1 MNKPDQLT
9 RPQIFTALACTG
21 LGSFVTALV
30 AWIIL
35 DRTNLPAF
43 NTSMV
48 TRALATAFAVGLL
61 VLVAVLLW
69 QWRKTDNRAQPQWR
83 TALTY
88 LVSYLSPAGLTI
100 ATLGIPLSAT
110 RLWLDG
116 LQVDQLFRTQ
126 FLTRT
131 ATNLGHQ
138 DMNYLDMP
146 TYYPLGWFWGGGRLA
161 NLLDMPGWEVY
172 QPWALV
178 SLATA
183 AALLVPVWQALTGSL
198 PLATS
203 LALAN
208 TAVTLSMAA
217 DEPYAAI
224 VGMGIAPAV
233 VMAARA
239 VRGSWLAVA
248 GVTVYLGVSATM
260 YTLFVG
266 VTALITIV
274 LTIHYFWTSQPGRR
288 NLGPFI
294 RLAVMG
300 LGSMAIAAISWGP
313 YLYLV
318 ATADYKPSSVAQHFL
333 PSEGTQVP
341 LPFFEF
347 SALGFFSLLGLLYL
361 VLRSK
366 RRPLLIAT
374 IVLYGWVLASM
385 LMTLLG
391 STLLGFRIELP
402 IALILSTAGFF
413 AFADADRTAVV
424 HFFESRKL
432 TLSAR
437 QLSGAFTVLLVAISI
452 GYAQQISV
460 TNEDEIDHAY
470 TDTDGYGERAD
481 QFAPGSAKYFQ
492 KIVATLGAAGHSPQ
506 QTVVLTDEN
515 LLLSYYP
522 FYGFNG
528 FTSHY
533 ANPMGQFTERN
544 DTIKHWA
551 EASFEELSDPQD
563 FAAAL
568 EDEQWK
574 GPDVFVFRGDKNDE
588 EYKTHIAVDLYP
600 NNPNVAY
607 QGVFF
612 NAEVFADQSL
622 WDVEQIGPYVVI
634 NRTK

>member
-21 LGSFVTALV
+21 LGSFVAALI
-30 AWIIL
+30 AWAIL

-48 TRALATAFAVGLL
+48 TRGLATAVSVGLL

-69 QWRKTDNRAQPQWR
+69 QWRTADHHPRWR
-83 TALTY
+83 GALTY

-131 ATNLGHQ
+131 ATNLGYQ

-198 PLATS
+198 PLATT

-248 GVTVYLGVSATM
+248 GVAVYLGVSATM

-266 VTALITIV
+266 VTALIAIV
-274 LTIHYFWTSQPGRR
+274 LTIHYFWTAERSI
-288 NLGPFI
+288 GPFL
-294 RLAVMG
+294 RLVVMG

-361 VLRSK
+361 VLRST

-374 IVLYGWVLASM
+374 VVLYGWVLASM

-413 AFADADRTAVV
+413 ALADTDRAKVV
-424 HFFESRKL
+424 HFFESRKIN
-432 TLSAR
+432 LSAR
-437 QLSGAFTVLLVAISI
+437 QLSGAFTVLLVAASI

-460 TNEDEIDHAY
+460 ANEDEIDHAY

-481 QFAPGSAKYFQ
+481 QYAPGSAKYFPE
-492 KIVATLGAAGHSPQ
+492 IVATLGSAGHSPQ
-506 QTVVLTDEN
+506 QTVLLTDEN
-515 LLLSYYP
+515 SLLSYYP
-522 FYGFNG
+522 YYGFNG

-533 ANPMGQFTERN
+533 ANPMGQYTERN

-551 EASFEELSDPQD
+551 EASFDELADPQD

-568 EDEQWK
+568 EDTEWK
-574 GPDVFVFRGDKNDE
+574 GPDAFVFRGDEDDE
-588 EYKTHIAVDLYP
+588 EFKTHIAVDLFP

-607 QGVFF
+607 ESVFF
-612 NAEVFADQSL
+612 NSEVFADDAL
-622 WDVEQIGPYVVI
+622 WDIEQVGPYVVI
-634 NRTK
+634 SRTK

>member
-21 LGSFVTALV
+21 LGSFVAALI
-30 AWIIL
+30 AWAIL

-48 TRALATAFAVGLL
+48 TRGLATAVSVGLL

-69 QWRKTDNRAQPQWR
+69 QWRTADHHPRWR
-83 TALTY
+83 GALTY
-88 LVSYLSPAGLTI
+88 LVSYLAPAGLTI

-131 ATNLGHQ
+131 ATNFGYQ

-172 QPWALV
+172 QPWALA

-198 PLATS
+198 PLATT

-248 GVTVYLGVSATM
+248 GVAVYLGVSATM

-266 VTALITIV
+266 VTALIAIV
-274 LTIHYFWTSQPGRR
+274 LTIHYFWTAERSI
-288 NLGPFI
+288 GPFL
-294 RLAVMG
+294 RLVVMG

-361 VLRSK
+361 VLRST

-413 AFADADRTAVV
+413 ALADTDRTKVV
-424 HFFESRKL
+424 HFFESRKIN
-432 TLSAR
+432 LSAR
-437 QLSGAFTVLLVAISI
+437 QLSGAFTVLLVAASI

-460 TNEDEIDHAY
+460 ANEDEIDHAY

-481 QFAPGSAKYFQ
+481 QYAPGSAKYFPE
-492 KIVATLGAAGHSPQ
+492 IVATLGSAGHSPQ
-506 QTVVLTDEN
+506 QTVLLTDEN
-515 LLLSYYP
+515 SLLSYYP
-522 FYGFNG
+522 YYGFNG

-533 ANPMGQFTERN
+533 ANPMGQYTERN

-551 EASFEELSDPQD
+551 EASFDELADPQD

-568 EDEQWK
+568 EDTEWK
-574 GPDVFVFRGDKNDE
+574 GPDVFVFRGDEGDE
-588 EYKTHIAVDLYP
+588 EFKTHIAVDLFP

-607 QGVFF
+607 ESVFF
-612 NAEVFADQSL
+612 NSEVFADDAL
-622 WDVEQIGPYVVI
+622 WDIEQVGPYVVI
-634 NRTK
+634 SRTK

>member
-21 LGSFVTALV
+21 LGSFVAALV
-30 AWIIL
+30 AWAIL
-35 DRTNLPAF
+35 DRTNFPAF

-48 TRALATAFAVGLL
+48 TRGLATAVSVGLL

-69 QWRKTDNRAQPQWR
+69 QWRTADHRPRWR
-83 TALTY
+83 GALTY

-131 ATNLGHQ
+131 ATNFGYQ

-198 PLATS
+198 PLATT

-248 GVTVYLGVSATM
+248 GVAVYLGVSATM

-266 VTALITIV
+266 VTALIAIV
-274 LTIHYFWTSQPGRR
+274 LTIHYFWTAERSI
-288 NLGPFI
+288 GPFL
-294 RLAVMG
+294 RLVVMG

-361 VLRSK
+361 VLRST

-374 IVLYGWVLASM
+374 VVLYGWVLASM

-413 AFADADRTAVV
+413 ALADTDRTKVV
-424 HFFESRKL
+424 HFFESRKIN
-432 TLSAR
+432 LSAR
-437 QLSGAFTVLLVAISI
+437 QLSGAFTVLLVAASI

-460 TNEDEIDHAY
+460 ANEDEIDHAY

-481 QFAPGSAKYFQ
+481 QFAPGSAKYFPE
-492 KIVATLGAAGHSPQ
+492 IVATLGSAGHSPQ
-506 QTVVLTDEN
+506 QTVLLTDEN
-515 LLLSYYP
+515 SLLSYYP
-522 FYGFNG
+522 YYGFNG

-533 ANPMGQFTERN
+533 ANPMGQYTERN

-551 EASFEELSDPQD
+551 EASFDVLAAPQD

-568 EDEQWK
+568 EDTEWK
-574 GPDVFVFRGDKNDE
+574 GPDVFVFRGDEDDE
-588 EYKTHIAVDLYP
+588 EFKTHIAVDLFP

-607 QGVFF
+607 ESVFF
-612 NAEVFADQSL
+612 NSKVFADDAL
-622 WDVEQIGPYVVI
+622 WDIEQVGPYVVI
-634 NRTK
+634 SHTK

>member
-21 LGSFVTALV
+21 LGSFVAALI
-30 AWIIL
+30 AWAIL

-48 TRALATAFAVGLL
+48 TRGLATAVSVGLL

-69 QWRKTDNRAQPQWR
+69 QWRTADHHPRWR
-83 TALTY
+83 GALTY

-131 ATNLGHQ
+131 ATNFGYQ

-198 PLATS
+198 PLATT

-248 GVTVYLGVSATM
+248 GVAVYLGVSATM

-266 VTALITIV
+266 VTALIAIV
-274 LTIHYFWTSQPGRR
+274 LTIHYFWTAERSI
-288 NLGPFI
+288 GPFL
-294 RLAVMG
+294 RLVVMG

-361 VLRSK
+361 VLRST

-374 IVLYGWVLASM
+374 VVLYGWVLASM

-413 AFADADRTAVV
+413 ALADTDRTKVV
-424 HFFESRKL
+424 HFFESRKIN
-432 TLSAR
+432 LSAR
-437 QLSGAFTVLLVAISI
+437 QLSGAFTVLLVAASI

-481 QFAPGSAKYFQ
+481 QYAPGSAKYFPE
-492 KIVATLGAAGHSPQ
+492 IVATLGSAGHSPQ
-506 QTVVLTDEN
+506 QTVLLTDEN
-515 LLLSYYP
+515 SLLSYYP
-522 FYGFNG
+522 YYGFNG

-533 ANPMGQFTERN
+533 ANPMGQYTERN

-551 EASFEELSDPQD
+551 EASFDELADPQD

-568 EDEQWK
+568 EDTEWK
-574 GPDVFVFRGDKNDE
+574 GPDVFVFRGDEDDE
-588 EYKTHIAVDLYP
+588 EFKTHIAVDLFP

-607 QGVFF
+607 ESVFF
-612 NAEVFADQSL
+612 NSEVFADDAL
-622 WDVEQIGPYVVI
+622 WDIEQVGPYVVI
-634 NRTK
+634 SRTK

>member
-21 LGSFVTALV
+21 LGSFVAALI
-30 AWIIL
+30 AWAIL

-48 TRALATAFAVGLL
+48 TRGLATAVSVGLL

-69 QWRKTDNRAQPQWR
+69 QWRTADHHPRWR
-83 TALTY
+83 GALTY

-131 ATNLGHQ
+131 ATNFGYQ

-198 PLATS
+198 PLATT

-248 GVTVYLGVSATM
+248 GVAVYLGVSATM

-266 VTALITIV
+266 VTALTAIV
-274 LTIHYFWTSQPGRR
+274 LTIHYFWTAERSI
-288 NLGPFI
+288 GPFL
-294 RLAVMG
+294 RLVVMG

-361 VLRSK
+361 VLRST

-374 IVLYGWVLASM
+374 VVLYGWVLASM

-413 AFADADRTAVV
+413 ALADTDRAKVV
-424 HFFESRKL
+424 HFFESRKIN
-432 TLSAR
+432 LSAR
-437 QLSGAFTVLLVAISI
+437 QLSGAFTVLLVAASI

-460 TNEDEIDHAY
+460 ANEDEIDHAY

-481 QFAPGSAKYFQ
+481 QYAPGSAKYFPE
-492 KIVATLGAAGHSPQ
+492 IVATLGSAGHSPQ
-506 QTVVLTDEN
+506 QTVLLTDEN
-515 LLLSYYP
+515 SLLSYYP
-522 FYGFNG
+522 YYGFNG

-533 ANPMGQFTERN
+533 ANPMGQYTERN

-551 EASFEELSDPQD
+551 EASFDELADPQD

-568 EDEQWK
+568 EDTEWK
-574 GPDVFVFRGDKNDE
+574 GPDAFVFRGDEDDE
-588 EYKTHIAVDLYP
+588 EFKTHIAVDLFP

-607 QGVFF
+607 ESVFF
-612 NAEVFADQSL
+612 NSEVFADDAL
-622 WDVEQIGPYVVI
+622 WDIEQVGPYVVI
-634 NRTK
+634 SRTK

>member
-21 LGSFVTALV
+21 LGSFVAALI
-30 AWIIL
+30 AWAIL

-48 TRALATAFAVGLL
+48 TRGLATAVSVGLL

-69 QWRKTDNRAQPQWR
+69 QWCTADHHPRWR
-83 TALTY
+83 GALTY

-131 ATNLGHQ
+131 ATNFGYQ

-198 PLATS
+198 PLATT

-248 GVTVYLGVSATM
+248 GVAVYLGVSATM

-274 LTIHYFWTSQPGRR
+274 LTIHYFWTAERSI
-288 NLGPFI
+288 GPFL
-294 RLAVMG
+294 RLVVMG

-361 VLRSK
+361 VLRST

-374 IVLYGWVLASM
+374 VVLYGWVLASM

-413 AFADADRTAVV
+413 ALADTDRAKVV
-424 HFFESRKL
+424 HFFESRKIN
-432 TLSAR
+432 LSAR
-437 QLSGAFTVLLVAISI
+437 QLSGAFTVLLVAASI

-460 TNEDEIDHAY
+460 ANEDEIDHAY

-481 QFAPGSAKYFQ
+481 QYAPGSAKYFPE
-492 KIVATLGAAGHSPQ
+492 IVATLGSAGHSPQ
-506 QTVVLTDEN
+506 QTVLLTDEN
-515 LLLSYYP
+515 SLLSYYP
-522 FYGFNG
+522 YYGFNG

-533 ANPMGQFTERN
+533 ANPMGQYTERN

-551 EASFEELSDPQD
+551 EASFDELADPQD

-568 EDEQWK
+568 EDTEWK
-574 GPDVFVFRGDKNDE
+574 GPDAFVFRGDEDDE
-588 EYKTHIAVDLYP
+588 EFKTHIAVDLFP

-607 QGVFF
+607 ESVFF
-612 NAEVFADQSL
+612 NSKVFADDAL
-622 WDVEQIGPYVVI
+622 WDIEQVGPYVVI
-634 NRTK
+634 SHTK

>member
-21 LGSFVTALV
+21 LGSFVAALI
-30 AWIIL
+30 AWAIL

-48 TRALATAFAVGLL
+48 TRGLATAVSVGLL

-69 QWRKTDNRAQPQWR
+69 QWRTADHHPRWR
-83 TALTY
+83 GALTY

-131 ATNLGHQ
+131 ATNFGYQ

-198 PLATS
+198 PLATT

-208 TAVTLSMAA
+208 TSVTLSMAA

-248 GVTVYLGVSATM
+248 GVAVYLGVSATM

-266 VTALITIV
+266 VTALIAIV
-274 LTIHYFWTSQPGRR
+274 LTIHYFWTAERSI
-288 NLGPFI
+288 GPFL
-294 RLAVMG
+294 RLVVMG

-361 VLRSK
+361 VLRST

-374 IVLYGWVLASM
+374 VVLYGWVLASM

-413 AFADADRTAVV
+413 ALADTDRTKVV
-424 HFFESRKL
+424 HFFESRKIN
-432 TLSAR
+432 LSAR
-437 QLSGAFTVLLVAISI
+437 QLSGAFTVLLVAASI

-481 QFAPGSAKYFQ
+481 QYAPGSAKYFPE
-492 KIVATLGAAGHSPQ
+492 IVATLGSAGHSPQ
-506 QTVVLTDEN
+506 QTVLLTDEN
-515 LLLSYYP
+515 SLLSYYP
-522 FYGFNG
+522 YYGFNG

-533 ANPMGQFTERN
+533 ANPMGQYTERN

-551 EASFEELSDPQD
+551 EASFDELADPQD

-568 EDEQWK
+568 EDTEWK
-574 GPDVFVFRGDKNDE
+574 GPDVFVFRGDEDDE
-588 EYKTHIAVDLYP
+588 EFKTHIAVDLFP

-607 QGVFF
+607 ESVFF
-612 NAEVFADQSL
+612 NSEVFADDAL
-622 WDVEQIGPYVVI
+622 WDIEQVGPYVVI
-634 NRTK
+634 SRTK

>member
-21 LGSFVTALV
+21 LGSFVAALI
-30 AWIIL
+30 AWAIL
-35 DRTNLPAF
+35 DRTNFPAF

-48 TRALATAFAVGLL
+48 TRGLATAVSVGLL

-69 QWRKTDNRAQPQWR
+69 QWRTADHHPRWR
-83 TALTY
+83 GALTY

-131 ATNLGHQ
+131 ATNFGYQ

-198 PLATS
+198 PLATT

-248 GVTVYLGVSATM
+248 GVAVYLGISATM

-266 VTALITIV
+266 VTALIAIV
-274 LTIHYFWTSQPGRR
+274 LTIHYFWTAERSI
-288 NLGPFI
+288 GPFL
-294 RLAVMG
+294 RLVVMG

-361 VLRSK
+361 VLRST

-413 AFADADRTAVV
+413 ALADTDRTKVV
-424 HFFESRKL
+424 HFFESRKIN
-432 TLSAR
+432 LSAR
-437 QLSGAFTVLLVAISI
+437 QLSGAFTVLLVAASI

-460 TNEDEIDHAY
+460 ANEDEIDHAY

-481 QFAPGSAKYFQ
+481 QYAPGSAKYFPE
-492 KIVATLGAAGHSPQ
+492 IVATLGSAGHSPQ
-506 QTVVLTDEN
+506 QTVLLTDEN
-515 LLLSYYP
+515 SLLSYYP
-522 FYGFNG
+522 YYGFNG

-533 ANPMGQFTERN
+533 ANPMGQYTERN

-551 EASFEELSDPQD
+551 EASFDELADPQD
-563 FAAAL
+563 FTAAL
-568 EDEQWK
+568 EDTEWK
-574 GPDVFVFRGDKNDE
+574 GPDVFVFRGDEDDE
-588 EYKTHIAVDLYP
+588 EFKTHIAVDLFP

-607 QGVFF
+607 ESVFF
-612 NAEVFADQSL
+612 NSEVFADDTL
-622 WDVEQIGPYVVI
+622 WDIEQVGPYVVI
-634 NRTK
+634 SRTK

>member
-21 LGSFVTALV
+21 LGSFVAALI
-30 AWIIL
+30 AWAIL

-48 TRALATAFAVGLL
+48 TRGLATAVSVGLL

-69 QWRKTDNRAQPQWR
+69 QWRTADHHPRWR
-83 TALTY
+83 GALTY

-131 ATNLGHQ
+131 ATNFGYQ

-198 PLATS
+198 PLATT

-248 GVTVYLGVSATM
+248 GVAVYLGVSATM

-266 VTALITIV
+266 VTALIAIV
-274 LTIHYFWTSQPGRR
+274 LTIHYFWTAERSI
-288 NLGPFI
+288 GPFL
-294 RLAVMG
+294 RLVVMG

-361 VLRSK
+361 VLRST

-374 IVLYGWVLASM
+374 VVLYGWVLASM

-413 AFADADRTAVV
+413 ALADTDRAKVV
-424 HFFESRKL
+424 HFFESRKIN
-432 TLSAR
+432 LSAR
-437 QLSGAFTVLLVAISI
+437 QLSGAFTVLLVAASI

-460 TNEDEIDHAY
+460 ANEDEIDHAY

-481 QFAPGSAKYFQ
+481 QYAPGSAKYFPE
-492 KIVATLGAAGHSPQ
+492 IVATLGSAGHSPQ
-506 QTVVLTDEN
+506 QTVLLTDEN
-515 LLLSYYP
+515 SLLSYYP
-522 FYGFNG
+522 YYGFNG

-533 ANPMGQFTERN
+533 ANPMGQYTERN

-551 EASFEELSDPQD
+551 EASFDELADPQD

-568 EDEQWK
+568 EDTEWK
-574 GPDVFVFRGDKNDE
+574 GPDAFVFRGDEDDE
-588 EYKTHIAVDLYP
+588 EFKTHIAVDLFP

-607 QGVFF
+607 ESVFF
-612 NAEVFADQSL
+612 NSEVFADDAL
-622 WDVEQIGPYVVI
+622 WDIEQVGPYVVI
-634 NRTK
+634 SRTK

>member
-21 LGSFVTALV
+21 LGSFVAALI
-30 AWIIL
+30 AWAIL

-48 TRALATAFAVGLL
+48 TRGLATAVSVGLL

-69 QWRKTDNRAQPQWR
+69 QWRTADHHPRWR
-83 TALTY
+83 GALTY

-131 ATNLGHQ
+131 ATNFGYQ

-198 PLATS
+198 PLATT

-208 TAVTLSMAA
+208 TAVSLSMAA

-248 GVTVYLGVSATM
+248 GVAVYLGVSATM

-266 VTALITIV
+266 VTALIAIV
-274 LTIHYFWTSQPGRR
+274 LTIHYFWTAERSI
-288 NLGPFI
+288 GPFL
-294 RLAVMG
+294 RLVVMG

-361 VLRSK
+361 VLRST

-374 IVLYGWVLASM
+374 VVLYGWVLASM

-413 AFADADRTAVV
+413 ALADTDRAKVV
-424 HFFESRKL
+424 HFFESRKIN
-432 TLSAR
+432 LSAR
-437 QLSGAFTVLLVAISI
+437 QLSGAFTVLLVAASI

-460 TNEDEIDHAY
+460 ANEDEIAHAY

-481 QFAPGSAKYFQ
+481 QYAPGSAKYFPE
-492 KIVATLGAAGHSPQ
+492 IVATLGSAGHSPQ
-506 QTVVLTDEN
+506 QTVLLTDEN
-515 LLLSYYP
+515 SLLSYYP
-522 FYGFNG
+522 YYGFNG

-533 ANPMGQFTERN
+533 ANPMGQYTERN

-551 EASFEELSDPQD
+551 EASFDELADPQD

-568 EDEQWK
+568 EDTEWK
-574 GPDVFVFRGDKNDE
+574 GPDAFVFRGDEDDE
-588 EYKTHIAVDLYP
+588 EFKTHIAVDLFP

-607 QGVFF
+607 ESVFF
-612 NAEVFADQSL
+612 NSEVFADDAL
-622 WDVEQIGPYVVI
+622 WDIEQVGPYVVI
-634 NRTK
+634 SRTK

>member
-1 MNKPDQLT
+1 MNKQDQLT
-9 RPQIFTALACTG
+9 RPQIFSALACTG
-21 LGSFVTALV
+21 LGSFVAALV

-48 TRALATAFAVGLL
+48 TRGLATAVSVGLL

-69 QWRKTDNRAQPQWR
+69 QWRKTDNRAHPQWR

-88 LVSYLSPAGLTI
+88 LVSYLSPAGLTV

-131 ATNLGHQ
+131 STNLGYQ

-198 PLATS
+198 PLATT

-224 VGMGIAPAV
+224 VGMGMAPAV

-248 GVTVYLGVSATM
+248 GVAIYLGVSATM

-274 LTIHYFWTSQPGRR
+274 LTIHYFWTSQPGQR
-288 NLGPFI
+288 NIGPFI

-341 LPFFEF
+341 LPFFEL
-347 SALGFFSLLGLLYL
+347 SALGFFCLIGLLYL
-361 VLRSK
+361 VLRST
-366 RRPLLIAT
+366 RRPLLIAI

-385 LMTLLG
+385 LLTLLG

-413 AFADADRTAVV
+413 AFADTDRTKVV
-424 HFFESRKL
+424 RFFESRKL
-432 TLSAR
+432 NLNAR
-437 QLSGAFTVLLVAISI
+437 QLSGAFTVLVLAASI
-452 GYAQQISV
+452 GYAQQISA

-481 QFAPGSAKYFQ
+481 HYAPGAAKYFQ
-492 KIVATLGAAGHSPQ
+492 DIVAKLGTAGHSPT
-506 QTVVLTDEN
+506 QTVLLTDEN
-515 LLLSYYP
+515 SLLSYYP

-533 ANPMGQFTERN
+533 ANPMGQYTERN
-544 DTIKHWA
+544 ETIQAWA
-551 EASFEELSDPQD
+551 EDSFDALADPQD

-568 EDEQWK
+568 EDTEWK
-574 GPDVFVFRGDKNDE
+574 GPDAFVFRGDIDDD
-588 EYKTHIAVDLYP
+588 EYKTHIAVDLFP

-607 QGVFF
+607 ESVFF
-612 NAEVFADQSL
+612 NAEVFADEDL
-622 WDVEQIGPYVVI
+622 WDTEQVGPFVVI
-634 NRTK
+634 SRK

>member
-21 LGSFVTALV
+21 LGSFVAALI
-30 AWIIL
+30 AWAIL
-35 DRTNLPAF
+35 DRTNFPAF

-48 TRALATAFAVGLL
+48 TRGLATAVSVGLL

-69 QWRKTDNRAQPQWR
+69 QWRTADHHPRWR
-83 TALTY
+83 GALTY

-131 ATNLGHQ
+131 ATNLGYQ

-198 PLATS
+198 PLATT

-248 GVTVYLGVSATM
+248 GVAVYLGISATM

-266 VTALITIV
+266 VTALIAIV
-274 LTIHYFWTSQPGRR
+274 LTIHYFWTAERSI
-288 NLGPFI
+288 GPFL
-294 RLAVMG
+294 RLVVMG
-300 LGSMAIAAISWGP
+300 LSSMAIAAISWGP

-361 VLRSK
+361 VLRST

-413 AFADADRTAVV
+413 ALADTDRTKVV
-424 HFFESRKL
+424 HFFESRKIN
-432 TLSAR
+432 LSAR
-437 QLSGAFTVLLVAISI
+437 QLSGAFTVLLVAASI

-460 TNEDEIDHAY
+460 ANEDEIDHAY

-481 QFAPGSAKYFQ
+481 QYAPGSAKYFPE
-492 KIVATLGAAGHSPQ
+492 IVATLGSAGHSPQ
-506 QTVVLTDEN
+506 QTVLLTDEN
-515 LLLSYYP
+515 SLLSYYP
-522 FYGFNG
+522 YYGFNG

-533 ANPMGQFTERN
+533 ANPMGQYTERN

-551 EASFEELSDPQD
+551 EASFDELADPQD
-563 FAAAL
+563 FTAAL
-568 EDEQWK
+568 EDTEWK
-574 GPDVFVFRGDKNDE
+574 GPDVFVFRGDEDDE
-588 EYKTHIAVDLYP
+588 EFKTHIAVDLFP

-607 QGVFF
+607 ESVFF
-612 NAEVFADQSL
+612 NSEVFADDTL
-622 WDVEQIGPYVVI
+622 WDIEQVGPYVVI
-634 NRTK
+634 SRTK

>member
-21 LGSFVTALV
+21 LGSFVAALI
-30 AWIIL
+30 AWAIL

-48 TRALATAFAVGLL
+48 TRGLATAVSVGLL

-69 QWRKTDNRAQPQWR
+69 QWCTADHHPRWR
-83 TALTY
+83 GALTY

-131 ATNLGHQ
+131 ATNFGYQ

-198 PLATS
+198 PLATT

-248 GVTVYLGVSATM
+248 GVAVYLGVSATM

-274 LTIHYFWTSQPGRR
+274 LTIHYFWTAERSI
-288 NLGPFI
+288 GPFL
-294 RLAVMG
+294 RLVVMG

-361 VLRSK
+361 VLRST

-374 IVLYGWVLASM
+374 VVLYGWVLASM

-413 AFADADRTAVV
+413 ALADTDRAKVV
-424 HFFESRKL
+424 RFFESRKIN
-432 TLSAR
+432 LSAR
-437 QLSGAFTVLLVAISI
+437 QLSGAFTVLLVAASI

-460 TNEDEIDHAY
+460 ANEDEIDHAY

-481 QFAPGSAKYFQ
+481 QYAPGSAKYFPE
-492 KIVATLGAAGHSPQ
+492 IVATLGSAGHSPQ
-506 QTVVLTDEN
+506 QTVLLTDEN
-515 LLLSYYP
+515 SLLSYYP
-522 FYGFNG
+522 YYGFNG

-533 ANPMGQFTERN
+533 ANPMGQYTERN

-551 EASFEELSDPQD
+551 EASFDELADPQD

-568 EDEQWK
+568 EDTEWK
-574 GPDVFVFRGDKNDE
+574 GPDAFVFRGDEDDE
-588 EYKTHIAVDLYP
+588 EFKTHIAVDLFP

-607 QGVFF
+607 ESVFF
-612 NAEVFADQSL
+612 NSKVFADDAL
-622 WDVEQIGPYVVI
+622 WDIEQVGPYVVI
-634 NRTK
+634 SHTK

>member
-21 LGSFVTALV
+21 LGSFVAALI
-30 AWIIL
+30 AWAIL
-35 DRTNLPAF
+35 DRTNFPAF

-48 TRALATAFAVGLL
+48 TRGLATAVSVGLL

-69 QWRKTDNRAQPQWR
+69 QWRTADHHPRWR
-83 TALTY
+83 GALTY

-131 ATNLGHQ
+131 ATNFGYQ

-198 PLATS
+198 PLATT

-248 GVTVYLGVSATM
+248 GVAVYLGISATM

-266 VTALITIV
+266 VTALIAIV
-274 LTIHYFWTSQPGRR
+274 LTIHYFWTAERSI
-288 NLGPFI
+288 GPFL
-294 RLAVMG
+294 RLVVMG

-361 VLRSK
+361 VLRST

-413 AFADADRTAVV
+413 ALADTDRTKVV
-424 HFFESRKL
+424 HFFESRKIN
-432 TLSAR
+432 LSAH
-437 QLSGAFTVLLVAISI
+437 QLSGAFTVLLVAASI

-481 QFAPGSAKYFQ
+481 QYAPGSAKYFPE
-492 KIVATLGAAGHSPQ
+492 IVATLGSAGHSPQ
-506 QTVVLTDEN
+506 QTVLLTDEN
-515 LLLSYYP
+515 SLLSYYP
-522 FYGFNG
+522 YYGFNG

-533 ANPMGQFTERN
+533 ANPMGQYTERN

-551 EASFEELSDPQD
+551 EASFDELANPQD

-568 EDEQWK
+568 EDTEWK
-574 GPDVFVFRGDKNDE
+574 GPDVFVFRGDEDDE
-588 EYKTHIAVDLYP
+588 EFKTHIAVDLFP

-607 QGVFF
+607 ESVFF
-612 NAEVFADQSL
+612 NSEVFADDTL
-622 WDVEQIGPYVVI
+622 WDIEQVGPYVVI
-634 NRTK
+634 SRTK

>member
-1 MNKPDQLT
+1 M
-9 RPQIFTALACTG
+9 AH
-21 LGSFVTALV
+21 
-30 AWIIL
+30 
-35 DRTNLPAF
+35 
-43 NTSMV
+43 
-48 TRALATAFAVGLL
+48 RA
-61 VLVAVLLW
+61 
-69 QWRKTDNRAQPQWR
+69 D
-83 TALTY
+83 
-88 LVSYLSPAGLTI
+88 LVSYLSPAGLTV

-131 ATNLGHQ
+131 ATNLGYQ

-146 TYYPLGWFWGGGRLA
+146 TYDPLGWFWGGGRLA

-198 PLATS
+198 PLATT

-224 VGMGIAPAV
+224 VGMGMAPAV

-248 GVTVYLGVSATM
+248 GVAIYLGVSATM

-274 LTIHYFWTSQPGRR
+274 LTIHYFWTSQPGQR
-288 NLGPFI
+288 NIGPFI

-341 LPFFEF
+341 LPFFEL
-347 SALGFFSLLGLLYL
+347 SALGFFCLIGLLYL
-361 VLRSK
+361 VLRST
-366 RRPLLIAT
+366 RRPLLIAI

-385 LMTLLG
+385 LLTLLG

-413 AFADADRTAVV
+413 AFADTDRTKVV
-424 HFFESRKL
+424 RFFASRKL
-432 TLSAR
+432 NLNAR
-437 QLSGAFTVLLVAISI
+437 QLSGAFTVLVLAASI
-452 GYAQQISV
+452 GYAQQISA

-481 QFAPGSAKYFQ
+481 HYAPGAAKYFQ
-492 KIVATLGAAGHSPQ
+492 DIVAKLGTAGHSPT
-506 QTVVLTDEN
+506 QTVLLTDEN
-515 LLLSYYP
+515 SLLSYYP

-533 ANPMGQFTERN
+533 ANPKGQYTERN
-544 DTIKHWA
+544 ETIQASA
-551 EASFEELSDPQD
+551 EDSFDALADPQD

-568 EDEQWK
+568 EDTEWK
-574 GPDVFVFRGDKNDE
+574 GPDAFVFRGDIDDD
-588 EYKTHIAVDLYP
+588 EYKTHIAVDLFP

-607 QGVFF
+607 ESVFF
-612 NAEVFADQSL
+612 NAEVFADEDL
-622 WDVEQIGPYVVI
+622 WDTEQVGPFVVI
-634 NRTK
+634 SRK

>member
-1 MNKPDQLT
+1 MNKQDQLT
-9 RPQIFTALACTG
+9 RPQIFSALAFTG
-21 LGSFVTALV
+21 LGSFVAALV

-48 TRALATAFAVGLL
+48 TRGLATAVSVGLL

-88 LVSYLSPAGLTI
+88 LVSYLSPAGLTV

-131 ATNLGHQ
+131 ATNLGYQ

-198 PLATS
+198 PLATT

-224 VGMGIAPAV
+224 VGMGMAPAV

-248 GVTVYLGVSATM
+248 GVAIYLGVSATM

-274 LTIHYFWTSQPGRR
+274 LTIHYFWTSQPGQR
-288 NLGPFI
+288 NIGPFI

-341 LPFFEF
+341 LPFFEL
-347 SALGFFSLLGLLYL
+347 SALGFFCLIGLLYL
-361 VLRSK
+361 VLRST
-366 RRPLLIAT
+366 RRPLLIAI

-385 LMTLLG
+385 LLTLLG

-413 AFADADRTAVV
+413 AFADTDRTKVV
-424 HFFESRKL
+424 RFFKSRKL
-432 TLSAR
+432 NLNAR
-437 QLSGAFTVLLVAISI
+437 QLSGAFTVLVLAASI
-452 GYAQQISV
+452 GYAQQISA

-481 QFAPGSAKYFQ
+481 HYAPGAAKYFQ
-492 KIVATLGAAGHSPQ
+492 DIVAKLGTAGHSPT
-506 QTVVLTDEN
+506 QTVLLTDEN
-515 LLLSYYP
+515 SLLSYYP

-533 ANPMGQFTERN
+533 ANPMGQYTERN
-544 DTIKHWA
+544 ETIQAWA
-551 EASFEELSDPQD
+551 EDSFDALADPQD

-568 EDEQWK
+568 EDTEWK
-574 GPDVFVFRGDKNDE
+574 GPDAFVFRGDIDDD
-588 EYKTHIAVDLYP
+588 EYKTHIAVDLFP

-607 QGVFF
+607 ESVFF
-612 NAEVFADQSL
+612 NAEVFADEDL
-622 WDVEQIGPYVVI
+622 WDTEQVGPFVVI
-634 NRTK
+634 SRK

>member
-21 LGSFVTALV
+21 LGSFVAALI
-30 AWIIL
+30 AWAIL

-48 TRALATAFAVGLL
+48 TRGLATAVSVGLL

-69 QWRKTDNRAQPQWR
+69 QWRTADHHPRWR
-83 TALTY
+83 GALTY

-131 ATNLGHQ
+131 ATNFGYQ

-198 PLATS
+198 PLATT

-248 GVTVYLGVSATM
+248 GVAVYLGVSATM

-266 VTALITIV
+266 VTALIAIV
-274 LTIHYFWTSQPGRR
+274 LTIHYFWTAERSI
-288 NLGPFI
+288 GPFL
-294 RLAVMG
+294 RLVVMG

-361 VLRSK
+361 VLRST

-374 IVLYGWVLASM
+374 VVLYGWVLASM

-413 AFADADRTAVV
+413 ALADTDRTKVV
-424 HFFESRKL
+424 HFFESRKIN
-432 TLSAR
+432 LSAR
-437 QLSGAFTVLLVAISI
+437 QLSGAFTVLLVAASI

-460 TNEDEIDHAY
+460 ANENEIDHAY

-481 QFAPGSAKYFQ
+481 QFAPGSAKYFPE
-492 KIVATLGAAGHSPQ
+492 IVATLGSAGHSPQ
-506 QTVVLTDEN
+506 QTVLLTDEN
-515 LLLSYYP
+515 SLLSYYP
-522 FYGFNG
+522 YYGFNG

-533 ANPMGQFTERN
+533 ANPMGQYTERN

-551 EASFEELSDPQD
+551 EASFDELAAPQD

-568 EDEQWK
+568 EDTEWK
-574 GPDVFVFRGDKNDE
+574 GPDVFVFRGDEDDE
-588 EYKTHIAVDLYP
+588 EFKTHIAVDLFP

-607 QGVFF
+607 ESVFF
-612 NAEVFADQSL
+612 NSEVFADDAL
-622 WDVEQIGPYVVI
+622 WDIEQVGPYVVI
-634 NRTK
+634 SRTK

>member
-21 LGSFVTALV
+21 LGSFVAALI
-30 AWIIL
+30 AWAIL

-48 TRALATAFAVGLL
+48 TRGLATAVSVGLL

-69 QWRKTDNRAQPQWR
+69 QWRTADHHPRWR
-83 TALTY
+83 GALTY

-131 ATNLGHQ
+131 ATNFGYQ

-198 PLATS
+198 PLATT

-248 GVTVYLGVSATM
+248 GVAVYLGVSATM

-266 VTALITIV
+266 VTALIAIV
-274 LTIHYFWTSQPGRR
+274 LTIHYFWTAERSI
-288 NLGPFI
+288 GPFL
-294 RLAVMG
+294 RLVVMG
-300 LGSMAIAAISWGP
+300 LGSMAIAAISWG
-313 YLYLV
+313 
-318 ATADYKPSSVAQHFL
+318 
-333 PSEGTQVP
+333 
-341 LPFFEF
+341 
-347 SALGFFSLLGLLYL
+347 
-361 VLRSK
+361 
-366 RRPLLIAT
+366 
-374 IVLYGWVLASM
+374 
-385 LMTLLG
+385 
-391 STLLGFRIELP
+391 
-402 IALILSTAGFF
+402 
-413 AFADADRTAVV
+413 
-424 HFFESRKL
+424 
-432 TLSAR
+432 
-437 QLSGAFTVLLVAISI
+437 
-452 GYAQQISV
+452 
-460 TNEDEIDHAY
+460 
-470 TDTDGYGERAD
+470 
-481 QFAPGSAKYFQ
+481 
-492 KIVATLGAAGHSPQ
+492 
-506 QTVVLTDEN
+506 
-515 LLLSYYP
+515 
-522 FYGFNG
+522 
-528 FTSHY
+528 
-533 ANPMGQFTERN
+533 
-544 DTIKHWA
+544 
-551 EASFEELSDPQD
+551 
-563 FAAAL
+563 
-568 EDEQWK
+568 
-574 GPDVFVFRGDKNDE
+574 
-588 EYKTHIAVDLYP
+588 
-600 NNPNVAY
+600 
-607 QGVFF
+607 
-612 NAEVFADQSL
+612 
-622 WDVEQIGPYVVI
+622 
-634 NRTK
+634 

>member
-1 MNKPDQLT
+1 
-9 RPQIFTALACTG
+9 
-21 LGSFVTALV
+21 
-30 AWIIL
+30 
-35 DRTNLPAF
+35 
-43 NTSMV
+43 
-48 TRALATAFAVGLL
+48 
-61 VLVAVLLW
+61 
-69 QWRKTDNRAQPQWR
+69 
-83 TALTY
+83 
-88 LVSYLSPAGLTI
+88 
-100 ATLGIPLSAT
+100 
-110 RLWLDG
+110 
-116 LQVDQLFRTQ
+116 
-126 FLTRT
+126 
-131 ATNLGHQ
+131 
-138 DMNYLDMP
+138 MNYLDMP

-198 PLATS
+198 PLATT

-224 VGMGIAPAV
+224 VGMGMAPAV

-248 GVTVYLGVSATM
+248 GVAIYLGVSATM

-274 LTIHYFWTSQPGRR
+274 LTIHYFWTSQPGQR
-288 NLGPFI
+288 NIGPFI

-341 LPFFEF
+341 LPFFEL
-347 SALGFFSLLGLLYL
+347 SALGFFCLIGLLYL
-361 VLRSK
+361 VLRST
-366 RRPLLIAT
+366 RRPLLIAI

-385 LMTLLG
+385 LLTLLG

-413 AFADADRTAVV
+413 AFADTDRTKVV
-424 HFFESRKL
+424 RFFKSRKL
-432 TLSAR
+432 NLNAR
-437 QLSGAFTVLLVAISI
+437 QLSGAFTVLVLAASI
-452 GYAQQISV
+452 GYAQQISA

-481 QFAPGSAKYFQ
+481 HYAPGAAKYFQ
-492 KIVATLGAAGHSPQ
+492 DIVAKLGTAGHSPT
-506 QTVVLTDEN
+506 QTVLLTDEN
-515 LLLSYYP
+515 SLLSYYP

-533 ANPMGQFTERN
+533 ANPMGQYTERN
-544 DTIKHWA
+544 ETIQAWA
-551 EASFEELSDPQD
+551 EDSFDALADPQD

-568 EDEQWK
+568 EDTEWK
-574 GPDVFVFRGDKNDE
+574 GPDAFVFRGDIDDD
-588 EYKTHIAVDLYP
+588 EYKTHIAVDLFP

-607 QGVFF
+607 ESVFF
-612 NAEVFADQSL
+612 NAEVFADEDL
-622 WDVEQIGPYVVI
+622 WDTEQVGPFVVI
-634 NRTK
+634 SRK

>member
-21 LGSFVTALV
+21 LGSFVAALI
-30 AWIIL
+30 AWAIL
-35 DRTNLPAF
+35 DRTNFPAF

-48 TRALATAFAVGLL
+48 TRGLATAVSVGLL

-69 QWRKTDNRAQPQWR
+69 QWRTADHHPRWR
-83 TALTY
+83 GALTY

-131 ATNLGHQ
+131 ATNLGYQ

-198 PLATS
+198 PLATT

-248 GVTVYLGVSATM
+248 GVAVYLGVSATM

-266 VTALITIV
+266 VTALIAIV
-274 LTIHYFWTSQPGRR
+274 LTIHYFWTAERSI
-288 NLGPFI
+288 GPFL
-294 RLAVMG
+294 RLVVMG
-300 LGSMAIAAISWGP
+300 LSSMAIAAISWGP

-361 VLRSK
+361 VLRST

-413 AFADADRTAVV
+413 ALADTDRTKVV
-424 HFFESRKL
+424 HFFESRKIN
-432 TLSAR
+432 LSAR
-437 QLSGAFTVLLVAISI
+437 QLSGAFTVLLVAASI

-460 TNEDEIDHAY
+460 ANEDEIDHAY

-481 QFAPGSAKYFQ
+481 QYAPGSAKYFPE
-492 KIVATLGAAGHSPQ
+492 IVATLGSAGHSPQ
-506 QTVVLTDEN
+506 QTVLLTDEN
-515 LLLSYYP
+515 SLLSYYP
-522 FYGFNG
+522 YYGFNG

-533 ANPMGQFTERN
+533 ANPMGQYTERN

-551 EASFEELSDPQD
+551 EASFDELADPQD
-563 FAAAL
+563 FTAAL
-568 EDEQWK
+568 EDTEWK
-574 GPDVFVFRGDKNDE
+574 GPDVFVFRGDEDNE
-588 EYKTHIAVDLYP
+588 EFKTHIAVDLFP

-607 QGVFF
+607 ESVFF
-612 NAEVFADQSL
+612 NSEVFADDTL
-622 WDVEQIGPYVVI
+622 WDIEQVGPYVVI
-634 NRTK
+634 SRTK

>member
-21 LGSFVTALV
+21 LGSFVAALI
-30 AWIIL
+30 AWAIL

-48 TRALATAFAVGLL
+48 TRGLATAVSVGLL

-69 QWRKTDNRAQPQWR
+69 QWRTADHHPRWR
-83 TALTY
+83 GALTY

-131 ATNLGHQ
+131 ATNFGYQ

-198 PLATS
+198 PLATT

-248 GVTVYLGVSATM
+248 GVAVYLGVSATM

-266 VTALITIV
+266 VTALIAIV
-274 LTIHYFWTSQPGRR
+274 LTIHYFWTAERSI
-288 NLGPFI
+288 GPFL
-294 RLAVMG
+294 RLVVMG

-361 VLRSK
+361 VLRST

-374 IVLYGWVLASM
+374 VVLYGWVLASM

-413 AFADADRTAVV
+413 ALADTDRTKVV
-424 HFFESRKL
+424 RFFESRKIN
-432 TLSAR
+432 LSAR
-437 QLSGAFTVLLVAISI
+437 QLSGAFTVLLVAASI

-460 TNEDEIDHAY
+460 ANEDEIDHAY

-481 QFAPGSAKYFQ
+481 QYAPGSAKYFPE
-492 KIVATLGAAGHSPQ
+492 IVATLGSAGHSPQ
-506 QTVVLTDEN
+506 QTVLLTDEN
-515 LLLSYYP
+515 SLLSYYP
-522 FYGFNG
+522 YYGFNG

-533 ANPMGQFTERN
+533 ANPMGQYTERN

-551 EASFEELSDPQD
+551 EASFDELADPQD

-568 EDEQWK
+568 EDTEWK
-574 GPDVFVFRGDKNDE
+574 GPDVFVFRGDEDDE
-588 EYKTHIAVDLYP
+588 EFKTHIAVDLFP

-607 QGVFF
+607 ESVFF
-612 NAEVFADQSL
+612 NSEVFADDAL
-622 WDVEQIGPYVVI
+622 WDIEQVGPYVVI
-634 NRTK
+634 SRTK

>member
-21 LGSFVTALV
+21 LGSFVAALI
-30 AWIIL
+30 AWAIL

-48 TRALATAFAVGLL
+48 TRGLATAVSVGLL

-69 QWRKTDNRAQPQWR
+69 QGR
-83 TALTY
+83 TADPHPRWRGALIY

-131 ATNLGHQ
+131 ATNFGYQ

-198 PLATS
+198 PLATT

-248 GVTVYLGVSATM
+248 GVAVYLGVSATM

-266 VTALITIV
+266 VTALIAIV
-274 LTIHYFWTSQPGRR
+274 LTIHYFWTAERSI
-288 NLGPFI
+288 GPFL
-294 RLAVMG
+294 RLVVMG

-361 VLRSK
+361 VLRST

-374 IVLYGWVLASM
+374 VVLYGWVLASM

-413 AFADADRTAVV
+413 ALADTDRAKVV
-424 HFFESRKL
+424 HFFESRKIN
-432 TLSAR
+432 LSAR
-437 QLSGAFTVLLVAISI
+437 QLSGAFTVLLVAASI

-460 TNEDEIDHAY
+460 ANEDEIDHAY

-481 QFAPGSAKYFQ
+481 QYAPGSAKYFPE
-492 KIVATLGAAGHSPQ
+492 IVATLGSAGHSPQ
-506 QTVVLTDEN
+506 QTVLLTDEN
-515 LLLSYYP
+515 SLLSYYP
-522 FYGFNG
+522 YYGFNG

-533 ANPMGQFTERN
+533 ANPMGQYTERN

-551 EASFEELSDPQD
+551 EASFDELADPQD

-568 EDEQWK
+568 EDTEWK
-574 GPDVFVFRGDKNDE
+574 GPDAFVFRGDEDDE
-588 EYKTHIAVDLYP
+588 EFKTHIAVDLFP

-607 QGVFF
+607 ESVFF
-612 NAEVFADQSL
+612 NSEVFADDAL
-622 WDVEQIGPYVVI
+622 WDIEQVGPYVVI
-634 NRTK
+634 SRTK

>member
-21 LGSFVTALV
+21 LGSFVAALI
-30 AWIIL
+30 AWAIL

-48 TRALATAFAVGLL
+48 TRGLATAVSVGLL

-69 QWRKTDNRAQPQWR
+69 QWRTADHHPRWR
-83 TALTY
+83 GALTY

-131 ATNLGHQ
+131 ATNFGYQ

-198 PLATS
+198 PLATT

-248 GVTVYLGVSATM
+248 GVAAYLGVSATM

-266 VTALITIV
+266 VTALIAIV
-274 LTIHYFWTSQPGRR
+274 LTIHYFWTAERSI
-288 NLGPFI
+288 GPFL
-294 RLAVMG
+294 RLVVMG

-361 VLRSK
+361 VLRST

-374 IVLYGWVLASM
+374 VVLYGWVLASM

-413 AFADADRTAVV
+413 ALADTDRTKVV
-424 HFFESRKL
+424 HFFESRKIN
-432 TLSAR
+432 LSAR
-437 QLSGAFTVLLVAISI
+437 QLSGAFTVLLVAASI

-460 TNEDEIDHAY
+460 ANEDEIDHAY

-481 QFAPGSAKYFQ
+481 QFAPGSAKYFPE
-492 KIVATLGAAGHSPQ
+492 IVATLGSAGHSPQ
-506 QTVVLTDEN
+506 QTVLLTDEN
-515 LLLSYYP
+515 SLLSYYP
-522 FYGFNG
+522 YYGFNG

-533 ANPMGQFTERN
+533 ANPMGQYTERN

-551 EASFEELSDPQD
+551 EASFDELAAPQD

-568 EDEQWK
+568 EDTEWK
-574 GPDVFVFRGDKNDE
+574 GPDVFVFRGDEDDE
-588 EYKTHIAVDLYP
+588 EFKTHIAVDLFP

-607 QGVFF
+607 ESVFF
-612 NAEVFADQSL
+612 NSKVFADDAL
-622 WDVEQIGPYVVI
+622 WDIEQVGPYVVI
-634 NRTK
+634 SHTK

>member
-21 LGSFVTALV
+21 LGSFVAALI
-30 AWIIL
+30 AWAIL

-48 TRALATAFAVGLL
+48 TRGLATAVSVGLL

-69 QWRKTDNRAQPQWR
+69 QWRTADHHPRWR
-83 TALTY
+83 GALTY

-131 ATNLGHQ
+131 ATNFGYQ

-198 PLATS
+198 PLATT

-248 GVTVYLGVSATM
+248 GVAVYLGVSATM

-266 VTALITIV
+266 VTALIAIV
-274 LTIHYFWTSQPGRR
+274 LTIHYFWTAERSI
-288 NLGPFI
+288 GPFL
-294 RLAVMG
+294 RLVVMG

-347 SALGFFSLLGLLYL
+347 SAVGFFSLLGLLYL
-361 VLRSK
+361 VLRST

-374 IVLYGWVLASM
+374 VVLYGWVLASM

-413 AFADADRTAVV
+413 ALADTDRAKVV
-424 HFFESRKL
+424 HFFESRKIN
-432 TLSAR
+432 LSAR
-437 QLSGAFTVLLVAISI
+437 QLSGAFTVLLVAASI

-460 TNEDEIDHAY
+460 ANEDEIDHAY

-481 QFAPGSAKYFQ
+481 QYAPGSAKYFPE
-492 KIVATLGAAGHSPQ
+492 IVATLGSAGHSPQ
-506 QTVVLTDEN
+506 QTVLLTDEN
-515 LLLSYYP
+515 SLLSYYP
-522 FYGFNG
+522 YYGFNG

-533 ANPMGQFTERN
+533 ANPMGQYTERN

-551 EASFEELSDPQD
+551 EASFDELADPQD

-568 EDEQWK
+568 EDTEWK
-574 GPDVFVFRGDKNDE
+574 GPDAFVFRGDEDDE
-588 EYKTHIAVDLYP
+588 EFKTHIAVDLFP

-607 QGVFF
+607 ESVFF
-612 NAEVFADQSL
+612 NSEVFADDAL
-622 WDVEQIGPYVVI
+622 WDIEQVGPYVVI
-634 NRTK
+634 SRTK

>member
-21 LGSFVTALV
+21 LGSFVAALI
-30 AWIIL
+30 AWAIL

-48 TRALATAFAVGLL
+48 TRGLATAVSVGLL

-69 QWRKTDNRAQPQWR
+69 QWRTADHHPRWR
-83 TALTY
+83 GALTY

-100 ATLGIPLSAT
+100 ATLGIPLSTT

-131 ATNLGHQ
+131 ATNFGYQ

-198 PLATS
+198 PLATT

-248 GVTVYLGVSATM
+248 GVAVYLGVSATM

-266 VTALITIV
+266 VTALIAIV
-274 LTIHYFWTSQPGRR
+274 LTIHYFWTAERSI
-288 NLGPFI
+288 GPFL
-294 RLAVMG
+294 RLVVMG

-361 VLRSK
+361 VLRST

-374 IVLYGWVLASM
+374 VVLYGWVLASM

-413 AFADADRTAVV
+413 ALADTDRAKVV
-424 HFFESRKL
+424 HFFESRKIN
-432 TLSAR
+432 LSAR
-437 QLSGAFTVLLVAISI
+437 QLSGAFTVLLVAASI

-460 TNEDEIDHAY
+460 ANEDEIDHAY

-481 QFAPGSAKYFQ
+481 QYAPGSAKYFPE
-492 KIVATLGAAGHSPQ
+492 IVATLGSAGHSPQ
-506 QTVVLTDEN
+506 QTVLLTDEN
-515 LLLSYYP
+515 SLLSYYP
-522 FYGFNG
+522 YYGFNG

-533 ANPMGQFTERN
+533 ANPMGQYTERN

-551 EASFEELSDPQD
+551 EASFDELADPQD

-568 EDEQWK
+568 EDTEWK
-574 GPDVFVFRGDKNDE
+574 GPDAFVFRGDEDDE
-588 EYKTHIAVDLYP
+588 EFKTHIAVDLFP

-607 QGVFF
+607 ESVFF
-612 NAEVFADQSL
+612 NSEVFADDAL
-622 WDVEQIGPYVVI
+622 WDIEQVGPYVVI
-634 NRTK
+634 SRTK

>member
-21 LGSFVTALV
+21 LGSFVAALI
-30 AWIIL
+30 AWAIL

-48 TRALATAFAVGLL
+48 TRGLATAVSVGLL

-69 QWRKTDNRAQPQWR
+69 QWRTADHHPRWR
-83 TALTY
+83 GALTY

-131 ATNLGHQ
+131 ATNFGYQ

-198 PLATS
+198 PLATT

-248 GVTVYLGVSATM
+248 GVAVYLGVSATM

-266 VTALITIV
+266 VTALIAIV
-274 LTIHYFWTSQPGRR
+274 LTIHYFWTAERSI
-288 NLGPFI
+288 GPFL
-294 RLAVMG
+294 RLVVMG

-361 VLRSK
+361 VLRST

-374 IVLYGWVLASM
+374 VVLYGWVLASM

-413 AFADADRTAVV
+413 ALADTDRTKVV
-424 HFFESRKL
+424 HFFESRKIN
-432 TLSAR
+432 LSAR
-437 QLSGAFTVLLVAISI
+437 QLSGAFTVLLVAASI

-460 TNEDEIDHAY
+460 ANEDEIDHAY

-481 QFAPGSAKYFQ
+481 QFAPGSAKYFPE
-492 KIVATLGAAGHSPQ
+492 IVATLGSAGHSPQ
-506 QTVVLTDEN
+506 QTVLLTDEN
-515 LLLSYYP
+515 SLLSYYP
-522 FYGFNG
+522 YYGFNG

-533 ANPMGQFTERN
+533 ANPMGQYTERN

-551 EASFEELSDPQD
+551 EASFDELAAPQD

-568 EDEQWK
+568 EDTEWK
-574 GPDVFVFRGDKNDE
+574 GPDVFVFRGDEDDE
-588 EYKTHIAVDLYP
+588 EFKTHIAVDLFP

-607 QGVFF
+607 ESVFF
-612 NAEVFADQSL
+612 NSEVFADDAL
-622 WDVEQIGPYVVI
+622 WDIEQVGPYVVI
-634 NRTK
+634 SHTK

>member
-21 LGSFVTALV
+21 LGSFVAALI
-30 AWIIL
+30 AWAIL

-48 TRALATAFAVGLL
+48 TRGLATAVSVGLL

-69 QWRKTDNRAQPQWR
+69 QWRTADHHPRWR
-83 TALTY
+83 GALTY

-131 ATNLGHQ
+131 ATNFGYQ

-198 PLATS
+198 PLATT

-248 GVTVYLGVSATM
+248 GVAVYLGVSATM

-266 VTALITIV
+266 VTALIAIV
-274 LTIHYFWTSQPGRR
+274 LTIHYFWTAERSI
-288 NLGPFI
+288 GPFL
-294 RLAVMG
+294 RLMVMG
-300 LGSMAIAAISWGP
+300 LGSMAIGAISWGP

-361 VLRSK
+361 VLRST

-402 IALILSTAGFF
+402 IALVLSTAGFF
-413 AFADADRTAVV
+413 ALADTDRTKVV
-424 HFFESRKL
+424 HFFESRKIN
-432 TLSAR
+432 LSAR
-437 QLSGAFTVLLVAISI
+437 QLSGAFTVLLVAASI

-481 QFAPGSAKYFQ
+481 QYAPGSAKYFPE
-492 KIVATLGAAGHSPQ
+492 IVATLGSAGHSPQ
-506 QTVVLTDEN
+506 QTVLLTDEN
-515 LLLSYYP
+515 SLLSYYP
-522 FYGFNG
+522 YYGFNG

-533 ANPMGQFTERN
+533 ANPMGQYTERN

-551 EASFEELSDPQD
+551 EASFDELAAPQD

-568 EDEQWK
+568 EDTEWK
-574 GPDVFVFRGDKNDE
+574 GPDVFVFRGDEDDE
-588 EYKTHIAVDLYP
+588 EFKTHIAVDLFP

-607 QGVFF
+607 ESVFF
-612 NAEVFADQSL
+612 NSEVFADDAL
-622 WDVEQIGPYVVI
+622 WDIEQVGPYVVI
-634 NRTK
+634 SHTK

>member
-21 LGSFVTALV
+21 LGSFVAALI
-30 AWIIL
+30 AWAIL

-48 TRALATAFAVGLL
+48 TRGLATAVSVGLL

-69 QWRKTDNRAQPQWR
+69 QWRTADHHPRWR
-83 TALTY
+83 GALTY
-88 LVSYLSPAGLTI
+88 LISYLSPAGLTI

-131 ATNLGHQ
+131 ATNFGYQ

-198 PLATS
+198 PLATT

-248 GVTVYLGVSATM
+248 GVAVYLGVSATM

-266 VTALITIV
+266 VTALIAIV
-274 LTIHYFWTSQPGRR
+274 LTIHYFWTAERSI
-288 NLGPFI
+288 GPFL
-294 RLAVMG
+294 RLVVMG

-361 VLRSK
+361 VLRST

-374 IVLYGWVLASM
+374 VVLYGWVLASM

-413 AFADADRTAVV
+413 ALADTDRAKVV
-424 HFFESRKL
+424 HFFESRKIN
-432 TLSAR
+432 LSAR
-437 QLSGAFTVLLVAISI
+437 QLSGAFTVLLVAASI

-460 TNEDEIDHAY
+460 ANEDEIDHAY

-481 QFAPGSAKYFQ
+481 QYAPGSAKYFPE
-492 KIVATLGAAGHSPQ
+492 IVATLGSAGHSPQ
-506 QTVVLTDEN
+506 QTVLLTDEN
-515 LLLSYYP
+515 SLLSYYP
-522 FYGFNG
+522 YYGFNG

-533 ANPMGQFTERN
+533 ANPMGQYTERN

-551 EASFEELSDPQD
+551 EASFDELADPQD

-568 EDEQWK
+568 EDTEWK
-574 GPDVFVFRGDKNDE
+574 GPDAFVFRGDEDDE
-588 EYKTHIAVDLYP
+588 EFKTHIAVDLFP

-607 QGVFF
+607 ESVFF
-612 NAEVFADQSL
+612 NSEVFADDAL
-622 WDVEQIGPYVVI
+622 WDIEQVGPYVVI
-634 NRTK
+634 SRTK

>member
-21 LGSFVTALV
+21 LGSFVAALI
-30 AWIIL
+30 AWAIL

-48 TRALATAFAVGLL
+48 TRGLATAVSVGLL

-69 QWRKTDNRAQPQWR
+69 QWRTVDHHPRWR
-83 TALTY
+83 GALTY

-131 ATNLGHQ
+131 ATNFGYQ

-198 PLATS
+198 PLATT

-266 VTALITIV
+266 VTALIAIV
-274 LTIHYFWTSQPGRR
+274 LTIHYFWTAERSI
-288 NLGPFI
+288 GPFL
-294 RLAVMG
+294 RLVVMG

-361 VLRSK
+361 VLRST

-413 AFADADRTAVV
+413 ALADTDRTKVV
-424 HFFESRKL
+424 HFFESRKIN
-432 TLSAR
+432 LSAR
-437 QLSGAFTVLLVAISI
+437 QLSGAFTVLLVAASI

-460 TNEDEIDHAY
+460 ANEDEIDHAY

-481 QFAPGSAKYFQ
+481 QYAPGSAKYFPE
-492 KIVATLGAAGHSPQ
+492 IVATLGSAGHSPQ
-506 QTVVLTDEN
+506 QTVLLTDEN
-515 LLLSYYP
+515 SLLSYYP
-522 FYGFNG
+522 YYGFNG

-533 ANPMGQFTERN
+533 ANPMGQYTERN

-551 EASFEELSDPQD
+551 EASFDELADPQD

-568 EDEQWK
+568 EDTEWK
-574 GPDVFVFRGDKNDE
+574 GPDAFVFRGDEDDQE
-588 EYKTHIAVDLYP
+588 FKTHIAVDLFP

-607 QGVFF
+607 ESVFF
-612 NAEVFADQSL
+612 NSEVFADDAL
-622 WDVEQIGPYVVI
+622 WDIEQVGPYVVI
-634 NRTK
+634 SRTK

>member
-21 LGSFVTALV
+21 LGSFVAALI
-30 AWIIL
+30 AWAIL

-48 TRALATAFAVGLL
+48 TRGLATAVSVGLL

-69 QWRKTDNRAQPQWR
+69 QWRTADHHPRWR
-83 TALTY
+83 GALTY

-131 ATNLGHQ
+131 ATNFGYQ

-198 PLATS
+198 PLATT

-248 GVTVYLGVSATM
+248 GVAVYLGVSATM

-266 VTALITIV
+266 VTALIAIV
-274 LTIHYFWTSQPGRR
+274 LTIHYFWTAERSI
-288 NLGPFI
+288 GPFL
-294 RLAVMG
+294 RLVVMG

-361 VLRSK
+361 VLRST

-374 IVLYGWVLASM
+374 VVLYGWVLASM

-413 AFADADRTAVV
+413 ALADTDRTKVV
-424 HFFESRKL
+424 HFFESRKIN
-432 TLSAR
+432 LSAR
-437 QLSGAFTVLLVAISI
+437 QLSGAFTVLLVAASI

-460 TNEDEIDHAY
+460 ANEDEIDHAY

-481 QFAPGSAKYFQ
+481 QFAPGSAKYFPE
-492 KIVATLGAAGHSPQ
+492 IVATLGSAGHSPQ
-506 QTVVLTDEN
+506 QTVLLTDEN
-515 LLLSYYP
+515 SLLSYYP
-522 FYGFNG
+522 YYGFNG

-533 ANPMGQFTERN
+533 ANPMGQYTERN

-551 EASFEELSDPQD
+551 EASFDELAAPQD

-568 EDEQWK
+568 EDTEWK
-574 GPDVFVFRGDKNDE
+574 GPDVFVFRGDEDDE
-588 EYKTHIAVDLYP
+588 EFKTHIAVDLFP

-607 QGVFF
+607 ESVFF
-612 NAEVFADQSL
+612 NSKVFADDAL
-622 WDVEQIGPYVVI
+622 WDIEQVGPYVVI
-634 NRTK
+634 SHTK

>member
-9 RPQIFTALACTG
+9 PPQIVTALACPG
-21 LGSFVTALV
+21 LGSFVAALI
-30 AWIIL
+30 AWAIL

-48 TRALATAFAVGLL
+48 TRGLATAVSVGLL

-69 QWRKTDNRAQPQWR
+69 QWRTADHHPRWR
-83 TALTY
+83 GALTY

-131 ATNLGHQ
+131 ATNFGYQ

-198 PLATS
+198 PLATT

-248 GVTVYLGVSATM
+248 GVAVYLGVSATM

-266 VTALITIV
+266 VTALIAIV
-274 LTIHYFWTSQPGRR
+274 LTIHYFWTAERSI
-288 NLGPFI
+288 GPFL
-294 RLAVMG
+294 RLVVMG

-361 VLRSK
+361 VLRST

-374 IVLYGWVLASM
+374 VVLYGWVLASM

-413 AFADADRTAVV
+413 ALADTDRAKVV
-424 HFFESRKL
+424 HFFESRKIN
-432 TLSAR
+432 LSAR
-437 QLSGAFTVLLVAISI
+437 QLSGAFTVLLVAASI

-460 TNEDEIDHAY
+460 ANEDEIDHAY

-481 QFAPGSAKYFQ
+481 QYAPGSAKYFPE
-492 KIVATLGAAGHSPQ
+492 IVATLGSAGHSPQ
-506 QTVVLTDEN
+506 QTVLLTDEN
-515 LLLSYYP
+515 SLLSYYP
-522 FYGFNG
+522 YYGFNG

-533 ANPMGQFTERN
+533 ANPMGQYTERN

-551 EASFEELSDPQD
+551 EASFDELADPQD

-568 EDEQWK
+568 EDTEWK
-574 GPDVFVFRGDKNDE
+574 GPDAFVFRGDEDDE
-588 EYKTHIAVDLYP
+588 EFKTHIAVDLFP

-607 QGVFF
+607 ESVFF
-612 NAEVFADQSL
+612 NSEVFADDAL
-622 WDVEQIGPYVVI
+622 WDIEQVGPYVVI
-634 NRTK
+634 SRTK

>member
-21 LGSFVTALV
+21 LGSFVAALI
-30 AWIIL
+30 AWAIL

-48 TRALATAFAVGLL
+48 TRGLATAVSVGLL

-69 QWRKTDNRAQPQWR
+69 QWRTADHHPRWR
-83 TALTY
+83 GALTY

-131 ATNLGHQ
+131 ATNFGYQ

-198 PLATS
+198 PLATT

-224 VGMGIAPAV
+224 VGMGIALAV

-248 GVTVYLGVSATM
+248 GVAVYLGVSATM

-266 VTALITIV
+266 VTALIAIV
-274 LTIHYFWTSQPGRR
+274 LTIHYFWTAERSI
-288 NLGPFI
+288 GPFL
-294 RLAVMG
+294 RLVVMG

-361 VLRSK
+361 VLRST

-374 IVLYGWVLASM
+374 VVLYGWVLASM

-413 AFADADRTAVV
+413 ALADTDRAKVV
-424 HFFESRKL
+424 HFFESRKIN
-432 TLSAR
+432 LSAR
-437 QLSGAFTVLLVAISI
+437 QLSGAFTVLLVAASI

-460 TNEDEIDHAY
+460 ANEDEIDHAY

-481 QFAPGSAKYFQ
+481 QYAPGSAKYFPE
-492 KIVATLGAAGHSPQ
+492 IVATLGSAGHSPQ
-506 QTVVLTDEN
+506 QTVLLTDEN
-515 LLLSYYP
+515 SLLSYYP
-522 FYGFNG
+522 YYGFNG

-533 ANPMGQFTERN
+533 ANPMGQYTERN

-551 EASFEELSDPQD
+551 EASFDELADPQD

-568 EDEQWK
+568 EDTEWK
-574 GPDVFVFRGDKNDE
+574 GPDAFVFRGDEDDE
-588 EYKTHIAVDLYP
+588 EFKTHIAVDLFP

-607 QGVFF
+607 ESVFF
-612 NAEVFADQSL
+612 NSEVFADDAL
-622 WDVEQIGPYVVI
+622 WDIEQVGPYVVI
-634 NRTK
+634 SRTK

>member
-1 MNKPDQLT
+1 MNKQDQLT
-9 RPQIFTALACTG
+9 RPQIFSALAFTG
-21 LGSFVTALV
+21 LGSFVAALV

-48 TRALATAFAVGLL
+48 TRGLATAVSVGLL

-88 LVSYLSPAGLTI
+88 LVSYLSPAGLTV

-131 ATNLGHQ
+131 ATNLGYQ

-198 PLATS
+198 PLATT

-224 VGMGIAPAV
+224 VGMGMAPAV

-248 GVTVYLGVSATM
+248 GVAVYLGVSATM

-274 LTIHYFWTSQPGRR
+274 LTIHYFWTSQPGHR

-333 PSEGTQVP
+333 PSDGTQVP
-341 LPFFEF
+341 LPFFEL
-347 SALGFFSLLGLLYL
+347 SALGFFCLIGLLYL
-361 VLRSK
+361 VLRST
-366 RRPLLIAT
+366 RRPLLIAI

-385 LMTLLG
+385 LLTLLG

-413 AFADADRTAVV
+413 AFADTDRTKVV
-424 HFFESRKL
+424 RFFESRKIN
-432 TLSAR
+432 LSAR
-437 QLSGAFTVLLVAISI
+437 QLSGAFTVLVLAASI
-452 GYAQQISV
+452 GYAQQISAS
-460 TNEDEIDHAY
+460 NEEEIDHAY

-481 QFAPGSAKYFQ
+481 HYAPGAAKYFQ
-492 KIVATLGAAGHSPQ
+492 DIVAKLGTEGHSPT
-506 QTVVLTDEN
+506 QTVLLTDEN
-515 LLLSYYP
+515 SLLSYYP

-533 ANPMGQFTERN
+533 ANPMGQYTERN
-544 DTIKHWA
+544 ETIQAWA
-551 EASFEELSDPQD
+551 EDSFDALANPQD

-568 EDEQWK
+568 EDAEWK
-574 GPDVFVFRGDKNDE
+574 GPDAFVFRGDIDDD
-588 EYKTHIAVDLYP
+588 EYKTHIAVDLFP

-607 QGVFF
+607 ESVFF
-612 NAEVFADQSL
+612 NAEVFADEDL
-622 WDVEQIGPYVVI
+622 WDTEQVGPFVVI
-634 NRTK
+634 SRK

>member
-21 LGSFVTALV
+21 LGSFVAALI
-30 AWIIL
+30 AWAIL

-48 TRALATAFAVGLL
+48 TRGLATAVSVGLL

-69 QWRKTDNRAQPQWR
+69 QWRTADHHPRWR
-83 TALTY
+83 GALTY

-131 ATNLGHQ
+131 ATNFGYQ

-198 PLATS
+198 PLATT

-248 GVTVYLGVSATM
+248 GVAVYLGVSATM

-266 VTALITIV
+266 VTALIAIV
-274 LTIHYFWTSQPGRR
+274 LTIHYFWTAERSI
-288 NLGPFI
+288 GPFL
-294 RLAVMG
+294 RLVVMG

-361 VLRSK
+361 VLRST

-374 IVLYGWVLASM
+374 VVLYGWVLASM

-413 AFADADRTAVV
+413 ALADTDRAKVV
-424 HFFESRKL
+424 HFFESRKIN
-432 TLSAR
+432 LSAR
-437 QLSGAFTVLLVAISI
+437 QLSGAFTVLLVAASI

-460 TNEDEIDHAY
+460 ANEDEIDHAY

-481 QFAPGSAKYFQ
+481 QYAPGSAKYFPE
-492 KIVATLGAAGHSPQ
+492 IVATLGSAGHSPQ
-506 QTVVLTDEN
+506 QTVLLNDEN
-515 LLLSYYP
+515 SLLSYYP
-522 FYGFNG
+522 YYGFNG

-533 ANPMGQFTERN
+533 ANPMGQYTERN

-551 EASFEELSDPQD
+551 EASFDELADPQD

-568 EDEQWK
+568 EDTEWK
-574 GPDVFVFRGDKNDE
+574 GPDAFVFRGDEDDE
-588 EYKTHIAVDLYP
+588 EFKTHIAVDLFP

-607 QGVFF
+607 ESVFF
-612 NAEVFADQSL
+612 NSEVFADDAL
-622 WDVEQIGPYVVI
+622 WDIEQVGPYVVI
-634 NRTK
+634 SRTK

>member
-21 LGSFVTALV
+21 LGSFVAALI
-30 AWIIL
+30 AWAIL

-48 TRALATAFAVGLL
+48 TRGLATAVSVGLL

-69 QWRKTDNRAQPQWR
+69 QWRTADHHPRWR
-83 TALTY
+83 GALTY

-131 ATNLGHQ
+131 ATNFGYQ

-198 PLATS
+198 PLATT

-248 GVTVYLGVSATM
+248 GVAVYLGVSATM

-266 VTALITIV
+266 VTALIAIV
-274 LTIHYFWTSQPGRR
+274 LTIHYFWTAERSI
-288 NLGPFI
+288 GPFL
-294 RLAVMG
+294 RLVVMG

-361 VLRSK
+361 VLRST

-374 IVLYGWVLASM
+374 VVLYGWVLASM

-402 IALILSTAGFF
+402 IALVLSTAGFF
-413 AFADADRTAVV
+413 ALADTDRTKVV
-424 HFFESRKL
+424 HFFESRKIN
-432 TLSAR
+432 LSAH
-437 QLSGAFTVLLVAISI
+437 QLSGAFTVLLVAASI

-481 QFAPGSAKYFQ
+481 QYAPGSAKYFPE
-492 KIVATLGAAGHSPQ
+492 IVATLGSAGHSPQ
-506 QTVVLTDEN
+506 QTVLLTDEN
-515 LLLSYYP
+515 SLLSYYP
-522 FYGFNG
+522 YYGFNG

-533 ANPMGQFTERN
+533 ANPMGQYTERN

-551 EASFEELSDPQD
+551 EASFDELADPQD

-568 EDEQWK
+568 EDTEWK
-574 GPDVFVFRGDKNDE
+574 GPDVFVFRGDEDDE
-588 EYKTHIAVDLYP
+588 EFKTHIAVDLFP

-607 QGVFF
+607 ESVFF
-612 NAEVFADQSL
+612 NSEVFADDAL
-622 WDVEQIGPYVVI
+622 WDIEQVGPYVVI
-634 NRTK
+634 SRTK

>member
-21 LGSFVTALV
+21 LGSFVAALI
-30 AWIIL
+30 AWAIL

-48 TRALATAFAVGLL
+48 TRGLATAVSVGLL

-69 QWRKTDNRAQPQWR
+69 QWRTADHHPRWR
-83 TALTY
+83 GALTY

-131 ATNLGHQ
+131 ATNFGYQ

-198 PLATS
+198 PLATT

-248 GVTVYLGVSATM
+248 GVAVYLGVSATM

-266 VTALITIV
+266 VTALIAIV
-274 LTIHYFWTSQPGRR
+274 LTIHYFWTAERSI
-288 NLGPFI
+288 GPFL
-294 RLAVMG
+294 RLVVMG

-361 VLRSK
+361 VLRST

-374 IVLYGWVLASM
+374 VVLYGWVLASM

-413 AFADADRTAVV
+413 ALADTDRTKVV
-424 HFFESRKL
+424 HFFESRKIN
-432 TLSAR
+432 LSAR
-437 QLSGAFTVLLVAISI
+437 QLSGAFTVLLVAASI

-460 TNEDEIDHAY
+460 ANEDEIDHAY

-481 QFAPGSAKYFQ
+481 QYAPGSAKYFPE
-492 KIVATLGAAGHSPQ
+492 IVATLGSAGHSPQ
-506 QTVVLTDEN
+506 QTVLLTDEN
-515 LLLSYYP
+515 SLLSYYP
-522 FYGFNG
+522 YYGFNG

-533 ANPMGQFTERN
+533 ANPMGQYTERN

-551 EASFEELSDPQD
+551 EASFDELGDPQD

-568 EDEQWK
+568 EDTEWK
-574 GPDVFVFRGDKNDE
+574 GPDAFVFRGDEDDE
-588 EYKTHIAVDLYP
+588 EFKTHIAVDLFP

-607 QGVFF
+607 ESVFF
-612 NAEVFADQSL
+612 NSEVFADDAL
-622 WDVEQIGPYVVI
+622 WDIEQVGPYVVI
-634 NRTK
+634 SRTK

>member
-21 LGSFVTALV
+21 LGSFVAALI
-30 AWIIL
+30 AWAIL

-48 TRALATAFAVGLL
+48 TRGLATAVSVGLL

-69 QWRKTDNRAQPQWR
+69 QWRTADHHPRWR
-83 TALTY
+83 GALTY

-131 ATNLGHQ
+131 ATNFGYQ

-198 PLATS
+198 PLATT

-248 GVTVYLGVSATM
+248 GVAVYLGVSATM

-266 VTALITIV
+266 VTALIAIV
-274 LTIHYFWTSQPGRR
+274 LTIHYFWTAERSI
-288 NLGPFI
+288 GPFL
-294 RLAVMG
+294 RLVVMG

-361 VLRSK
+361 VLRST

-374 IVLYGWVLASM
+374 VVLYGWVLASM

-413 AFADADRTAVV
+413 ALADTDRAKVV
-424 HFFESRKL
+424 HFFESRKIN
-432 TLSAR
+432 LSAR
-437 QLSGAFTVLLVAISI
+437 QLSGAFNVLLVAASI

-460 TNEDEIDHAY
+460 ANEDEIDHAY

-481 QFAPGSAKYFQ
+481 QYAPGSAKYFPE
-492 KIVATLGAAGHSPQ
+492 IVATLGSAGHSPQ
-506 QTVVLTDEN
+506 QTVLLTDEN
-515 LLLSYYP
+515 SLLSYYP
-522 FYGFNG
+522 YYGFNG

-533 ANPMGQFTERN
+533 ANPMGQYTERN

-551 EASFEELSDPQD
+551 EASFDELADPQD

-568 EDEQWK
+568 EDTEWK
-574 GPDVFVFRGDKNDE
+574 GPDAFVFRGDEDDE
-588 EYKTHIAVDLYP
+588 EFKTHIAVDLFP

-607 QGVFF
+607 ESVFF
-612 NAEVFADQSL
+612 NSEVFADDAL
-622 WDVEQIGPYVVI
+622 WDIEQVGPYVVI
-634 NRTK
+634 SRTK

>member
-1 MNKPDQLT
+1 MNKQDQLT
-9 RPQIFTALACTG
+9 RPQIFSALACTG
-21 LGSFVTALV
+21 LGSFVAALV

-48 TRALATAFAVGLL
+48 TRGLATAVSVGLL

-69 QWRKTDNRAQPQWR
+69 QWRKTDNRAHPQWR

-88 LVSYLSPAGLTI
+88 LVSYLSPAGLTV

-131 ATNLGHQ
+131 ATNLGYQ

-198 PLATS
+198 PLATT

-224 VGMGIAPAV
+224 VGMGMAPAV

-248 GVTVYLGVSATM
+248 GVAIYLGVSATM

-274 LTIHYFWTSQPGRR
+274 LTIHYFWTSQPGQR
-288 NLGPFI
+288 NIGPFI

-318 ATADYKPSSVAQHFL
+318 AAADYKPSSVAQHFL

-341 LPFFEF
+341 LPFFEL
-347 SALGFFSLLGLLYL
+347 SALGFFCLIGLLYL
-361 VLRSK
+361 VLRST
-366 RRPLLIAT
+366 RRPLLIAI

-385 LMTLLG
+385 LLTLLG

-413 AFADADRTAVV
+413 AFADTDRTKVV
-424 HFFESRKL
+424 RFFESRKL
-432 TLSAR
+432 NLNAR
-437 QLSGAFTVLLVAISI
+437 QLSGAFTVLVLAASI
-452 GYAQQISV
+452 GYAQQISA

-481 QFAPGSAKYFQ
+481 HYAPGAAKYFQ
-492 KIVATLGAAGHSPQ
+492 DIVAKLGTAGHSPT
-506 QTVVLTDEN
+506 QTVLLTDEN
-515 LLLSYYP
+515 SLLSYYP

-533 ANPMGQFTERN
+533 ANPMGQYTERN
-544 DTIKHWA
+544 ETIQAWA
-551 EASFEELSDPQD
+551 EDSFDALADPQD

-568 EDEQWK
+568 EDTEWK
-574 GPDVFVFRGDKNDE
+574 GPDAFVFRGDIDDD
-588 EYKTHIAVDLYP
+588 EYKTHIAVDLFP

-607 QGVFF
+607 ESVFF
-612 NAEVFADQSL
+612 NAEVFADEDL
-622 WDVEQIGPYVVI
+622 WDTEQVGPFVVI
-634 NRTK
+634 SRK

>member
-21 LGSFVTALV
+21 LGSFVAALI
-30 AWIIL
+30 AWAIL

-48 TRALATAFAVGLL
+48 TRGLATAVSVGLL

-69 QWRKTDNRAQPQWR
+69 QWRTADHHPRWR
-83 TALTY
+83 GALTY

-131 ATNLGHQ
+131 ATNFGYQ

-198 PLATS
+198 PLATT

-248 GVTVYLGVSATM
+248 GVAVYLGVSATM

-266 VTALITIV
+266 VTALIAIV
-274 LTIHYFWTSQPGRR
+274 LTIHYFWTAERSI
-288 NLGPFI
+288 GPFL
-294 RLAVMG
+294 RLVVMG
-300 LGSMAIAAISWGP
+300 LGSMAIAALSWGP

-361 VLRSK
+361 VLRST

-374 IVLYGWVLASM
+374 VVLYGWVLASM

-413 AFADADRTAVV
+413 ALADTDRAKVV
-424 HFFESRKL
+424 HFFESRKIN
-432 TLSAR
+432 LSAR
-437 QLSGAFTVLLVAISI
+437 RLSGAFTVLLVAASI

-460 TNEDEIDHAY
+460 ANEDEIDHAY

-481 QFAPGSAKYFQ
+481 QYAPGSAKYFPE
-492 KIVATLGAAGHSPQ
+492 IVATLGSAGHSPQ
-506 QTVVLTDEN
+506 QTVLLTDEN
-515 LLLSYYP
+515 SLLSYYP
-522 FYGFNG
+522 YYGFNG

-533 ANPMGQFTERN
+533 ANPMGQYTERN

-551 EASFEELSDPQD
+551 EASFDELADPQD

-568 EDEQWK
+568 EDTEWK
-574 GPDVFVFRGDKNDE
+574 GPDAFVFRGDEDDE
-588 EYKTHIAVDLYP
+588 EFKTHIVVDLFP
-600 NNPNVAY
+600 NNPNVACES
-607 QGVFF
+607 VFF
-612 NAEVFADQSL
+612 NSEVFADDAL
-622 WDVEQIGPYVVI
+622 WDIEQVGPYVVI
-634 NRTK
+634 SRTK